1 MNFEFREGNPAAGTA
16 VTTASHTATEGAGE
30 KVKSGAASKRA
41 EDTGAKFAAELAVF
55 RQVADE
61 LRARW
66 KPSAS
71 LEERCHQV
79 LHCAT
84 ELFGLAPTWS
94 AFYREVLGVEGAART
109 LFADAAEMCA
119 YEESDA
125 HNKVLEMLTALRSRD
140 LPDCDPNEAQRMIT
154 VRIPSSLH
162 DSICKEAND
171 LQVSVNKLCITRL
184 VQRVDRELIPSSAQ
198 KRRGRRPGA
207 EYAKNSPASVV
218 FASTAAQHAN
228 PEHRS
233 QPE

>member
-1 MNFEFREGNPAAGTA
+1 MNFEFREGNPAGTA
-16 VTTASHTATEGAGE
+16 VTTASQGAAQGAAE
-30 KVKSGAASKRA
+30 KVKSAAASKRA
-41 EDTGAKFAAELAVF
+41 EDLGAKFAAELAVF

-61 LRARW
+61 LRSRW

-94 AFYREVLGVEGAART
+94 AFYREVLGVEGAARS

-125 HNKVLEMLTALRSRD
+125 HSKVLEMLTALRSRD

-184 VQRVDRELIPSSAQ
+184 VQRVDRELVPSSAQ

-207 EYAKNSPASVV
+207 EYSKSSTPSVV
-218 FASTAAQHAN
+218 FATAAGQHV
-228 PEHRS
+228 PSEQRS